1 MISIQKLKEILL
13 DSDRCID
20 PREFHQIVDQ
30 TSFNELVSAMRAL
43 IRSHTMVSQVFLRI
57 CSHEP
62 LSPDSLKYQEC
73 KNCGARRDLQSMSW
87 SGPVWDS
94 WKF

>member
-1 MISIQKLKEILL
+1 MISIQKLKDIILA
-13 DSDRCID
+13 SDRIID

-30 TSFNELVSAMRAL
+30 IPFNELVSAMRAL
-43 IRSHTMVSQVFLRI
+43 SRSHAMVSQVLLRK

-73 KNCGARRDLQSMSW
+73 KNCGARRDLHSMSW